1 MILANTLIAVYCFLF
16 FMSILIMVEFVRYGF
31 LCALTITFD
40 IMCRSIGAQALRYF
54 DGVHCLFIH
63 VYEGVLVAVFASWR
77 FISAFGLFLLKE
89 Q

>member
-1 MILANTLIAVYCFLF
+1 
-16 FMSILIMVEFVRYGF
+16 MVS
-31 LCALTITFD
+31 LCLDHYTD
-40 IMCRSIGAQALRYF
+40 IMCRSIGAQAPRYF